1 MFHKVDGNDDAVS
14 PVIGVML
21 MLIVTVVI
29 AAVIAAFATGTV
41 GDSSQTPTA
50 LLEYSGQK
58 LALSDDL
65 ESFYIEHKGGD
76 VLSLHNLLVVIEP
89 EGGPN
94 SGIMLPLTYSDES
107 RGKTGSLSILGKDDS
122 VMVSAGDIISVSM
135 PGVDNTDLAI
145 GVIIEWTLSD
155 IRTNGVL
162 ADGKFVVSNEEV

>member
-41 GDSSQTPTA
+41 GDSRQTPTA

-58 LALSDDL
+58 LTLSDDL

-94 SGIMLPLTYSDES
+94 SGIMIPLTYSDES

>member
-1 MFHKVDGNDDAVS
+1 M
-14 PVIGVML
+14 I
-21 MLIVTVVI
+21 
-29 AAVIAAFATGTV
+29 
-41 GDSSQTPTA
+41 
-50 LLEYSGQK
+50 
-58 LALSDDL
+58 
-65 ESFYIEHKGGD
+65 
-76 VLSLHNLLVVIEP
+76 
-89 EGGPN
+89 
-94 SGIMLPLTYSDES
+94 PLTYSDES